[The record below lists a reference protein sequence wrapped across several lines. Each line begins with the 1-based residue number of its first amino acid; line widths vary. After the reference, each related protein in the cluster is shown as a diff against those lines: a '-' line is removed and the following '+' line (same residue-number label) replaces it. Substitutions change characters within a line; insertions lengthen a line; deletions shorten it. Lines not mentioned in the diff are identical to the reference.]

1 MTMQP
6 ADPPPA
12 VWSAPPAP
20 PPPAFPA
27 PAREAVRTHTSMM
40 AVDIA
45 SFGSRQRDE
54 RVQCE
59 LRHRMYGLLQS
70 AFAMTCLPWDAAY
83 REDRGDGALVILPR
97 QVPTYLLLDP
107 LAHHLNALL
116 RRGNLWYAEPLRM
129 RLRLAV
135 HAGYVHRDAYGV
147 VGRSVNHLFRLLDSA
162 ALRAML
168 DGSGG
173 DLGMI
178 VSDELFG
185 DVADYS
191 GLTDTGRY
199 RAVDV
204 VCKETRARGWVWLTP
219 GEVAPGLHVA
229 S

>member
-6 ADPPPA
+6 ADHPPPA
-12 VWSAPPAP
+12 AWPVPPS
-20 PPPAFPA
+20 PAVPA

-40 AVDIA
+40 AVDIV

-54 RVQCE
+54 RVQRE
-59 LRHRMYGLLQS
+59 LRHRLYRLLES
-70 AFAMTCLPWDAAY
+70 TFAMTCLPWDAAH
-83 REDRGDGALVILPR
+83 REDRGDGALIILPR

-107 LAHHLNALL
+107 LAHHLHALL
-116 RRGNLWYAEPLRM
+116 RRDNLWYVDPLRM
-129 RLRLAV
+129 RLRVAV
-135 HAGYVHRDAYGV
+135 HTGYVHRDAYGV
-147 VGRSVNHLFRLLDSA
+147 LGRSVNHLFRLLDSA

-168 DGSGG
+168 DATGG

-178 VSDELFG
+178 ASDELFG
-185 DVADYS
+185 DVTDYS

-204 VCKETRARGWVWLTP
+204 ACKETRTRGWIWLAP
-219 GEVAPGLHVA
+219 GEAAPGLHVA